1 EMYRGEFREDGCRMC
16 TAAAAVGAL
25 SYQLRPQLLGGGAS
39 CTGRGDAGRVM
50 GAATAAAAERLD
62 ALAAAAVAQCS
73 RPTGLVVV
81 ASLLENVPNMAGL
94 CRTCE
99 SLGCEA
105 LVLPSRAVV
114 GSDAFK
120 RQAVTSERWLP
131 LLEVGPRDLPAY
143 LAEMRGR
150 GYWLVGVEQAAG
162 SVPLQAFTFPTR
174 CVLLLGNEQ
183 SGVPQHLISGLDAC
197 VEIPMLGITR
207 SLNAHVSGAMAV
219 WQYVQQQQRMIQ

>member
-1 EMYRGEFREDGCRMC
+1 
-16 TAAAAVGAL
+16 AAAVGSSAGIA
-25 SYQLRPQLLGGGAS
+25 SYQLRPQLLPAASAVGAPGGTGGGGAGNGGMGGAGADPWV
-39 CTGRGDAGRVM
+39 TEALGD
-50 GAATAAAAERLD
+50 RLD
-62 ALAAAAVAQCS
+62 ALSAAAAAAAGR

-81 ASLLENVPNMAGL
+81 ASLLENIPNMAGL

-114 GSDAFK
+114 ASEAFK

-131 LLEVGPRDLPAY
+131 LHEVAPPDLPAY
-143 LAEMRGR
+143 LAEARAR

-162 SVPLQAFTFPTR
+162 SVALQAFTFPQRTL
-174 CVLLLGNEQ
+174 LLLGNEQ
-183 SGVPQHLISGLDAC
+183 SGVPQSLIGAMDAC
-197 VEIPMLGITR
+197 VEIPMLGVTR

-219 WQYVQQQQRMIQ
+219 WQYVQQQQQQR